1 MAHPAPAVGAAGNP
15 NKRRAP
21 SFNWGPYLL
30 LLPSLILLAVFTLW
44 PMVASGYLALFTAN
58 MAHKVPVYN
67 GIANFKDLFTSDL
80 FIKAFKNTLLF
91 AVVTI
96 PASVVLAMWLATQL
110 NRKLR
115 SVAIVRAAFFY
126 PTMLPLVS
134 AAAVWSF
141 FYNPSYGPVN
151 LAIKLFGGATH
162 NWLGDPKTALP
173 AIMLV
178 SIWKDAGYFMIFFL
192 AGLQSLPSDLFE
204 AAELDG
210 ASRWQQFWR
219 ITFPLLSPTTLFVA
233 TLSLIN
239 AFKTMDQIF
248 VMTGGGPENAT
259 QTLLYFIY
267 QQTFEFMDRGTGA
280 AASAVLIVIL
290 LAVAVFNQF
299 YVDKKVHYD

>member
-1 MAHPAPAVGAAGNP
+1 MAHPAPEVGAAGNP

-21 SFNWGPYLL
+21 NWGPYLL

-44 PMVASGYLALFTAN
+44 PMVASGYLALFKAN
-58 MAHKVPVYN
+58 LAHKVPVYN
-67 GIANFKDLFTSDL
+67 GLENFRDLFASDL
-80 FIKAFKNTLLF
+80 FKKALRNTVVF
-91 AVVTI
+91 AAVTI
-96 PASVVLAMWLATQL
+96 PVSVMLAMWLATQV

-115 SVAIVRAAFFY
+115 TVSLLRAAFFY

-134 AAAVWSF
+134 AAAVWNF
-141 FYNPSYGPVN
+141 FYNPNYGPVN
-151 LAIKLFGGATH
+151 LLIKLFGGATH

-173 AIMLV
+173 AVMLV
-178 SIWKDAGYFMIFFL
+178 SVWKDAGYFMIFFL
-192 AGLQSLPSDLFE
+192 AGLQSLPSDVFE

-233 TLSLIN
+233 TLSFIN

-267 QQTFEFMDRGTGA
+267 QQTFEFWDKGMGA

-290 LAVAVFNQF
+290 LAAALFNQF
-299 YVDKKVHYD
+299 YVDKKVHYE

>member
-1 MAHPAPAVGAAGNP
+1 MARPAPAVDAAGNP

-21 SFNWGPYLL
+21 RFNWGPYLL

-44 PMVASGYLALFTAN
+44 PMVASGYLALFKAN

-67 GIANFKDLFTSDL
+67 GIENFRDLFTSDL
-80 FIKAFKNTLLF
+80 FLKAFKNTLLI
-91 AVVTI
+91 AVGTI
-96 PASVVLAMWLATQL
+96 PITVILAMWLATQV

-115 SVAIVRAAFFY
+115 TVPILRAAFFY

-141 FYNPSYGPVN
+141 FYNPNYGPVN

-162 NWLGDPKTALP
+162 NWLGDPKTAL
-173 AIMLV
+173 AAVMAV

-192 AGLQSLPSDLFE
+192 AGLQSLPSDVFE
-204 AAELDG
+204 AADLDG

-233 TLSLIN
+233 TLSFIN

-267 QQTFEFMDRGTGA
+267 QQTFEFMDKGTGA

-290 LAVAVFNQF
+290 LAVALFNQL
-299 YVDKKVHYD
+299 YVDKKVHYE